1 MSPVAVSFKLRKF
14 KCNIAD
20 KKKLKVKLIDEIN
33 VKCNRILSSLG
44 MIDLKLGVKIVGES
58 DYSTNSKSLIPKPN
72 LSIFAPIELSLD
84 GDLGGVFDSDVNKS
98 EA

>member
-20 KKKLKVKLIDEIN
+20 KKKLKVKLIAEIN
-33 VKCNRILSSLG
+33 VKYNRNLSSLG

-58 DYSTNSKSLIPKPN
+58 DYSTNSNEVLFRQKSNSKT
-72 LSIFAPIELSLD
+72 
-84 GDLGGVFDSDVNKS
+84 KS
-98 EA
+98 FHFCTY